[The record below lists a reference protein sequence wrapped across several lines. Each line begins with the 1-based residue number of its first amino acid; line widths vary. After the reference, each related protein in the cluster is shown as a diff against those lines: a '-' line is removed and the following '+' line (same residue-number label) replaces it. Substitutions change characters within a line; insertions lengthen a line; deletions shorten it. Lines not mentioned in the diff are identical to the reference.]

1 MASKDEREFD
11 SGLTGG
17 TDVPASEE
25 DFSLEE
31 ILAEY
36 GAGREQRLLADV
48 EQEVRREA
56 EPAASVPEPAPQEPS
71 PKAEARQKPADPRA
85 KRKEAPPPQ
94 KPPAGP
100 APDRPEDPMEELQR
114 DLPPSPH
121 PITLEDVVGST
132 VDAVMEEEA
141 QEPLLRPRRG
151 LFSRRRL
158 VETEELYAPPEPEP
172 EPEEIPEID
181 TIGPE
186 PELAEAAA
194 DCRAETKR
202 RKRPILAAALISLL
216 SVIPMGIEAY
226 GYEIRYWTGN
236 AAAQSGVLLAC
247 LVIVAVLARQVFAK
261 AFGALLRKRC
271 TSELLAV
278 ISAAVMAADCAAR
291 LLLPERSDTACYA
304 PVACFALVFAM
315 WGGARESRGMWDTFR
330 MAATD
335 DEPPYLVT
343 ETEKGACKQ
352 AGSVPGFYTTALR
365 EDTAAV
371 WQNALMP
378 VVLVASIV
386 FAGLSSLGQ
395 GRGDDFLLNWSAILG
410 AGTTFALPLCW
421 GMPFSRLARHFHKAG
436 CAVAGWCGAEKIS
449 RRRAMILTDG
459 DLFPPGTIQL
469 NGVKVFGEDLPRVS
483 SYAASMARAADCG
496 LQRLFDG
503 LLRGENGTYQ
513 RVDDFSFYEEGG
525 YSGTIHG
532 ESVLMGTAWPG
543 PRIGKRCR
551 AQILEAFRAGH
562 EIGFHAWDHHKS
574 QAKLTSMSSAE
585 MIREFERGLAEL
597 AGITGEMPA
606 TSASPGWRTND
617 RLLEVKAGFPFRYNS
632 DCRGRSPFYPVTA
645 EGVRGQLQIPVTLP
659 TYDEAVGRGGVTD
672 ANYNDHQ
679 ISLLSG
685 ELPNVL
691 TIHAEA
697 EGGRCRGMFDE
708 YLARVA
714 ALGYEVIPL
723 GELAARVAADAPEGR
738 IELRAFPGRE
748 GVLAVQV

>member
-17 TDVPASEE
+17 TDVPALEE

-36 GAGREQRLLADV
+36 GAGREQRLMEAV
-48 EQEVRREA
+48 EQEARRET
-56 EPAASVPEPAPQEPS
+56 EPAAPPAEGGAKKPPLQTEARPRPAPQVTE
-71 PKAEARQKPADPRA
+71 KTA
-85 KRKEAPPPQ
+85 PPQ
-94 KPPAGP
+94 KPPAQ
-100 APDRPEDPMEELQR
+100 PEDLLEELRQ

-151 LFSRRRL
+151 LFSRKRL
-158 VETEELYAPPEPEP
+158 METEELYAPPEPE
-172 EPEEIPEID
+172 EAPEEIPEID

-194 DCRAETKR
+194 DYRAEAKR
-202 RKRPILAAALISLL
+202 RKHPILAAVLISLL
-216 SVIPMGIEAY
+216 PVIPMGIEAY
-226 GYEIRYWTGN
+226 GYEIRYWTGD
-236 AAAQSGVLLAC
+236 AAVQSGVLLAC
-247 LVIVAVLARQVFAK
+247 LAAVAVLARQVFAK
-261 AFGALLRKRC
+261 AFGSLLQKRC

-278 ISAAVMAADCAAR
+278 VSAVVMAADCVAR
-291 LLLPERSDTACYA
+291 LVLPERSAVPCYA
-304 PVACFALVFAM
+304 PVGCLALVFAM
-315 WGGARESRGMWDTFR
+315 WGGARESRGLWDTFR

-365 EDTAAV
+365 ENTAAV

-378 VVLVASIV
+378 VVLMASIV

-395 GRGDDFLLNWSAILG
+395 ERGDDFLLNWSAILG

-469 NGVKVFGEDLPRVS
+469 NGVKVFGEDLSRVS
-483 SYAASMARAADCG
+483 SYAASMARTADCG

-503 LLRGENGTYQ
+503 LLRSEGGHYEK
-513 RVDDFSFYEEGG
+513 VDDFSFYEEGG
-525 YSGTIHG
+525 YSATIRG
-532 ESVLMGTAWPG
+532 ESVLLGTASFMRKMEVRLPG
-543 PRIGKRCR
+543 GINLRTGIFLAMDRQLAAVFAVKYQPSENVDFALRMMRRSRITPILASRDPNITPALLKRKFHKGVKVEFPSLTDR
-551 AQILEAFRAGH
+551 VAFS
-562 EIGFHAWDHHKS
+562 E
-574 QAKLTSMSSAE
+574 
-585 MIREFERGLAEL
+585 AEL
-597 AGITGEMPA
+597 DRGMPRALLFREGLLPYAEAVVGSRRLYKAVRRATALSVLGSVAGT
-606 TSASPGWRTND
+606 
-617 RLLEVKAGFPFRYNS
+617 LLSFYMVFQGAYNLLT
-632 DCRGRSPFYPVTA
+632 PLALLVF
-645 EGVRGQLQIPVTLP
+645 LLLWTLP
-659 TYDEAVGRGGVTD
+659 VLLLADWAGR
-672 ANYNDHQ
+672 Y
-679 ISLLSG
+679 
-685 ELPNVL
+685 
-691 TIHAEA
+691 
-697 EGGRCRGMFDE
+697 
-708 YLARVA
+708 
-714 ALGYEVIPL
+714 
-723 GELAARVAADAPEGR
+723 
-738 IELRAFPGRE
+738 
-748 GVLAVQV
+748 

>member
-71 PKAEARQKPADPRA
+71 PKAEARQKPAAPRA
-85 KRKEAPPPQ
+85 KRKEVPPPQ

-132 VDAVMEEEA
+132 GDAVMEEEA

-216 SVIPMGIEAY
+216 PVIPMGIEAY

-278 ISAAVMAADCAAR
+278 VSAAVMAADCAAR
-291 LLLPERSDTACYA
+291 LLLPERSDAACYA

-315 WGGARESRGMWDTFR
+315 WGGARESRGLWDTFR

-352 AGSVPGFYTTALR
+352 TGSVPGFYTTALR

-503 LLRGENGTYQ
+503 LLRSEGGHYET
-513 RVDDFSFYEEGG
+513 VDDFSFYEEGG
-525 YSGTIHG
+525 YSATIRG
-532 ESVLMGTAWPG
+532 ESVLLGTASFMRKMEVRLPAG
-543 PRIGKRCR
+543 INLRTGIFLAMDRQLAAVFAVKYQPSENVDFALRMMRRSRITPILASRDPNITPALLKRK
-551 AQILEAFRAGH
+551 F
-562 EIGFHAWDHHKS
+562 HKS
-574 QAKLTSMSSAE
+574 VKVEFPSLTDRVAYSE
-585 MIREFERGLAEL
+585 AEL
-597 AGITGEMPA
+597 DRGMPRALLFREGLLPYAEAVVGSRRLCKAVRRATALSVLGSVAGT
-606 TSASPGWRTND
+606 
-617 RLLEVKAGFPFRYNS
+617 LLSFYLVFQEAYNLLT
-632 DCRGRSPFYPVTA
+632 PLALLLF
-645 EGVRGQLQIPVTLP
+645 LLLWTLP
-659 TYDEAVGRGGVTD
+659 VLLLADWAGR
-672 ANYNDHQ
+672 Y
-679 ISLLSG
+679 
-685 ELPNVL
+685 
-691 TIHAEA
+691 
-697 EGGRCRGMFDE
+697 
-708 YLARVA
+708 
-714 ALGYEVIPL
+714 
-723 GELAARVAADAPEGR
+723 
-738 IELRAFPGRE
+738 
-748 GVLAVQV
+748 

>member
-1 MASKDEREFD
+1 MASKDEKERYD
-11 SGLTGG
+11 GLTGG

-25 DFSLEE
+25 HFSLEE

-36 GAGREQRLLADV
+36 GVGREQRLMEAV
-48 EQEVRREA
+48 EQEVRREEAAPPPAPAAQGQPSKPPRQA
-56 EPAASVPEPAPQEPS
+56 EPARRTEPARRARS
-71 PKAEARQKPADPRA
+71 APKAEQQSPAVPKADP
-85 KRKEAPPPQ
+85 EPP
-94 KPPAGP
+94 
-100 APDRPEDPMEELQR
+100 DPLEELRR

-132 VDAVMEEEA
+132 VDAVMEEDA

-158 VETEELYAPPEPEP
+158 AETEELYAPPEP

-186 PELAEAAA
+186 PELADAAA
-194 DCRAETKR
+194 DFRAEAKR
-202 RKRPILAAALISLL
+202 RRRPLLAAALAALL
-216 SVIPMGIEAY
+216 PVIPLGIEAY
-226 GYEIRYWTGN
+226 GYQIQYWSN
-236 AAAQSGVLLAC
+236 DAAVQSGVLLAC
-247 LVIVAVLARQVFAK
+247 LLVVSILARQVFVK
-261 AFGALLRKRC
+261 AFSMLARKRC

-278 ISAAVMAADCAAR
+278 ISAVVMAADCVAR
-291 LLLPERSDTACYA
+291 LLLPERSDAPCYA
-304 PVACFALVFAM
+304 PVGCFALVFAM

-365 EDTAAV
+365 ENAAAI
-371 WQNALMP
+371 WQAALMP

-421 GMPFSRLARHFHKAG
+421 GMPFSKLAAHFHKAG

-469 NGVKVFGEDLPRVS
+469 NGVKVFGEDLAKVS

-503 LLRGENGTYQ
+503 LLRSEGGRYQ
-513 RVDDFSFYEEGG
+513 KVDDFSFYEEGG
-525 YSGTIHG
+525 YSATIRG
-532 ESVLMGTAWPG
+532 ESVLLGTASFMRKMEVRLPAG
-543 PRIGKRCR
+543 INLRTGIFLSMDRQLAAVFAVKYNASENVDFALRMMRRSRITPILASRDPNITPALLKRKFHKGVKVEFPSLTDRVAYSEAELDRGMPRALLFREGLLPYAEAVVGSRRLCR
-551 AQILEAFRAGH
+551 AVRRATALSVLGSAAGTLLAFYLVFQGAYNL
-562 EIGFHAWDHHKS
+562 
-574 QAKLTSMSSAE
+574 LTP
-585 MIREFERGLAEL
+585 LA
-597 AGITGEMPA
+597 
-606 TSASPGWRTND
+606 
-617 RLLEVKAGFPFRYNS
+617 LLVF
-632 DCRGRSPFYPVTA
+632 
-645 EGVRGQLQIPVTLP
+645 LLLWTLP
-659 TYDEAVGRGGVTD
+659 VLITADWAGR
-672 ANYNDHQ
+672 Y
-679 ISLLSG
+679 
-685 ELPNVL
+685 
-691 TIHAEA
+691 
-697 EGGRCRGMFDE
+697 
-708 YLARVA
+708 
-714 ALGYEVIPL
+714 
-723 GELAARVAADAPEGR
+723 
-738 IELRAFPGRE
+738 
-748 GVLAVQV
+748 